1 MLIFVLSKIL
11 FSSSS
16 LWARARDFV
25 IFPRDLL
32 PSSYADV
39 LHKSA
44 LNCCWCNIQSDHVWP
59 IFSHIFSIDQVCT
72 WHAWSYWAC
81 YFLLLEGTSSYLRGA
96 WCFSHLSPFSF
107 LHFHCWI
114 HQASIFSLPFSP
126 ILSIIPLLIPRSIAW
141 SLGSFKSF
149 SLGNGLMQDRSFST
163 LLHFLRSL
171 LMAFI
176 SHFSFLKF

>member
-39 LHKSA
+39 LHESA

-59 IFSHIFSIDQVCT
+59 IFSRIFSIDQVCT

-81 YFLLLEGTSSYLRGA
+81 YFLLLEGIGSYLRGA
-96 WCFSHLSPFSF
+96 WCFSHLSLFSF
-107 LHFHCWI
+107 LHFHCWL
-114 HQASIFSLPFSP
+114 HQANMASHYLFHLYFLSFHSSYPDLSP
-126 ILSIIPLLIPRSIAW
+126 DS
-141 SLGSFKSF
+141 
-149 SLGNGLMQDRSFST
+149 
-163 LLHFLRSL
+163 
-171 LMAFI
+171 
-176 SHFSFLKF
+176 